1 MNRLLVSKILA
12 GSIGLLCVFLAYN
25 HNKSATYEIGGSI
38 YGTYWKL
45 VSPDYIPDSIKHS
58 IVNELD
64 RIDLIASNYKLN
76 SELSL
81 LNQAPLNTNI
91 KISQELRD
99 LLVFAENITLLTDG
113 AYDVTLGK
121 LVIQAGF
128 GPEVNAELFEPM
140 AIKRFTINEDLYLH
154 KYNNF
159 LLDLSSIAKG
169 YAVDQIYHLLKDSNK
184 NNFLFD
190 IGGELIVT
198 GSNHGQPWVIGI
210 QNPLN
215 FTNHSILNISSNVF
229 LAVATSGEYRNFNI
243 DEQGNR
249 VSHTLNPQ
257 TGKSISNGVLSVTV
271 TSDLSSM
278 QADAWATAMNVL
290 GPDKGLELAEKHGIS
305 VLYIM
310 NNNDEINFLNSS
322 NWTH

>member
-1 MNRLLVSKILA
+1 M
-12 GSIGLLCVFLAYN
+12 
-25 HNKSATYEIGGSI
+25 
-38 YGTYWKL
+38 
-45 VSPDYIPDSIKHS
+45 
-58 IVNELD
+58 
-64 RIDLIASNYKLN
+64 
-76 SELSL
+76 

-91 KISQELRD
+91 KVSQELRD
-99 LLVFAENITLLTDG
+99 LLIFAETITLLTDG

-140 AIKRFTINEDLYLH
+140 ATKRFTIDKDLYLH

-169 YAVDQIYHLLKDSNK
+169 YAVDQIYDLLKDSNK

-198 GSNHGQPWVIGI
+198 GSNHGDPWVIGI

-215 FTNHSILNISSNVF
+215 FTNQSILNITSNDF

-243 DEQGNR
+243 DEQGNKT
-249 VSHTLNPQ
+249 SHTFNPH
-257 TGKSISNGVLSVTV
+257 TGTSISNAVLSVTV
-271 TSDLSSM
+271 TSDISSM

-290 GPDKGLELAEKHGIS
+290 GPNKGLEVAEKHDIS
-305 VLYIM
+305 VLYIIS
-310 NNNDEINFLNSS
+310 NNDEINFLNSS
-322 NWTH
+322 NWIH